1 MAAEE
6 YERIGEEILT
16 AIDLLEVTG
25 DPKKRSAQVAS
36 LKELVG
42 SLQELPPIDL
52 HERQNAVQAD
62 GKPLMGI
69 RAKIGLSVFVLLL
82 AFLFLLFSG
91 RVLRNR
97 IYRAAPSPAA
107 PTTQPASP
115 K

>member
-6 YERIGEEILT
+6 YERIGEEILE
-16 AIDLLEVTG
+16 AIDLLEVTR
-25 DPKKRSAQVAS
+25 DPKERSAQVGS

-52 HERQNAVQAD
+52 NERQHAVQAD
-62 GKPLMGI
+62 SKPLMGI
-69 RAKIGLSVFVLLL
+69 WAKIGLAVLALLL

-97 IYRAAPSPAA
+97 IYKAAPSPAA